1 MQGVEVTLRLNYTS
15 EVLFDLIL
23 TSESGE
29 KLAVNGSLTQMK
41 EAFQEKEYEERV
53 KEEKFSTAYLS
64 QQLKRISSSSTFEE
78 KKTSFIECMT
88 YLYAHREAIVRYD
101 SFMDV
106 MIKKCYEIKESHPTD
121 SELNDVCDKILM
133 HFGLETD
140 VAVYAQKKEALLK
153 EKEEDKKEEDKKE
166 EDKKD
171 RSVQKYREEQKR
183 DQIYLRAV
191 RKCREEHLELVAKA
205 ANPYHA
211 SHPVEPRLKELFK
224 LEEQRWEQEERKK
237 QEEKTELILQKYR
250 EEVKRDEPLVKAF
263 LKDREDHL
271 QLLEKV
277 AKTYDVPFSKKM
289 YDQYMD
295 WKVTYRGNANNR
307 YKRMCEFMESFPLF
321 Q

>member
-29 KLAVNGSLTQMK
+29 KLAVNGSLTQIK
-41 EAFQEKEYEERV
+41 EASQEKEYEERV

-64 QQLKRISSSSTFEE
+64 QQFKRIHSSSTFEE

-121 SELNDVCDKILM
+121 SELNGVCDKILT

-140 VAVYAQKKEALLK
+140 VEVYLQKKASK
-153 EKEEDKKEEDKKE
+153 EKEE
-166 EDKKD
+166 
-171 RSVQKYREEQKR
+171 
-183 DQIYLRAV
+183 L
-191 RKCREEHLELVAKA
+191 
-205 ANPYHA
+205 
-211 SHPVEPRLKELFK
+211 
-224 LEEQRWEQEERKK
+224 KK
-237 QEEKTELILQKYR
+237 QEQDKTEQAVQKYR
-250 EEVKRDEPLVKAF
+250 EEVKRDEIYLKAVKKCREEHLELSAKEAHPYHASLPVEPR
-263 LKDREDHL
+263 LKDLYKLEEQRWEQEQKVREEHL
-271 QLLEKV
+271 PLLKKV

-295 WKVTYRGNANNR
+295 WKVTYRGNAKNR
-307 YKRMCEFMESFPLF
+307 YKRMCEFMESLPLF
-321 Q
+321 K